1 MAGIYNKLKIAFGTG
16 FGIGVGR
23 LFNLLPLSGGLDYT
37 VIRSGT
43 NATRTNESG
52 VVETVAE
59 NVPRADFSDF
69 SCNTLLTERAT
80 TNLYT
85 SPAILAT
92 QDVITTFGYYTVSFY
107 GIGTITFTGTFT
119 GALVGTGVSD
129 RVTLTFEGFFAGALT
144 STVSVPGDITNAQIE
159 KHPYATSYVVGARSK
174 DDVSGDD
181 DEEFFNN
188 DKGILFL
195 HTYMFPDTLE
205 DMFISVGE
213 KEEDNNFRLRKKSA
227 DNDKLFFERY
237 ELSTGGVD
245 VSLEYEPHSLQEFNK
260 IALLWNYPIMELWVN
275 GVLQDSSTSYE
286 QIVFPEEI
294 NSIDFHNGAN
304 ANNYKGKTLETW
316 YSDDVTIDLE
326 IETSFVSLADLIT
339 NFKYTTV

>member
-16 FGIGVGR
+16 FGVGVSR
-23 LFNLLPLSGGLDYT
+23 LFNLLPLLGALDYT

-59 NVPRADFSDF
+59 NAPRADFSDF
-69 SCNTLLTERAT
+69 ACNTLLTERAT

-85 SPAILAT
+85 IPAILAT
-92 QDVITTFGYYTVSFY
+92 QNVTTLLDTYTVSFY
-107 GIGTITFTGTFT
+107 GIGTLTFTGTFT

-129 RVTLTFEGFFAGALT
+129 RVTLTFSATAGTLT
-144 STVSVPGDITNAQIE
+144 STVSVPGDITNAQVE
-159 KHPYATSYVVGARSK
+159 QQTYATSYVVGARSK
-174 DDVSGDD
+174 DDISGYEG
-181 DEEFFNN
+181 EEFFND

-213 KEEDNNFRLRKKSA
+213 DEDNNFRLRKKSA

-245 VSLEYEPHSLQEFNK
+245 VSLEHEPHSLQEFNK
-260 IALLWNYPIMELWVN
+260 IALLWNYPIMEFWVN

-286 QIVFPEEI
+286 QIVLPEEI
-294 NSIDFHNGAN
+294 KSIDFHNGAS

-326 IETSFVSLADLIT
+326 KETSFVSLADLIT